1 VWIRPD
7 GVDFLGPASPPT
19 GLSRSFHLTGDA
31 AKVVDLLAEATR
43 GYIERAEEID
53 EKLTKVQRRGPDG
66 SGDLVWELQREV
78 ARLRANVGRIVV
90 VTAEVGGPSIP
101 RFPGAEAALAA
112 VEREV
117 DRTRELAAAV
127 QQSVSD
133 LIMLLN
139 VDQSNR
145 IAESAN
151 QLARTSNKIA
161 ELANISNIRMLG
173 LTYIAL
179 LIGLVGAVVLIP
191 NTAATILGMPT
202 AAWVPGYLVDAVLL
216 GLGIV
221 PFAVVFSRPWVR
233 RILTEFR
240 PAEGRAEEGLRD
252 LPELAVE
259 GSARGGRNRI

>member
-1 VWIRPD
+1 M
-7 GVDFLGPASPPT
+7 
-19 GLSRSFHLTGDA
+19 
-31 AKVVDLLAEATR
+31 
-43 GYIERAEEID
+43 
-53 EKLTKVQRRGPDG
+53 
-66 SGDLVWELQREV
+66 WELQREV

-240 PAEGRAEEGLRD
+240 RR
-252 LPELAVE
+252 
-259 GSARGGRNRI
+259 RGGPRKGSGTSPSSPSRGRPAAGGTAFNHPGVGASA